1 MVGFEVDGEFQADV
15 RGPRPMAS
23 AAALDDNGQLRASS
37 LAVRVRWLARA
48 EPCDTVQIYS
58 NVLHSSEQ
66 RPCKLIW
73 SCTLCTA
80 NCSTF
85 VSVTSQQLPDRTFM
99 NSTRPKV
106 KTATMTLRVDP
117 KIKAAVEAAARREH
131 RSITSLIEVLILNHC
146 RSVGLNPVRTSE
158 ERNQ

>member
-1 MVGFEVDGEFQADV
+1 
-15 RGPRPMAS
+15 
-23 AAALDDNGQLRASS
+23 
-37 LAVRVRWLARA
+37 
-48 EPCDTVQIYS
+48 
-58 NVLHSSEQ
+58 
-66 RPCKLIW
+66 
-73 SCTLCTA
+73 
-80 NCSTF
+80 
-85 VSVTSQQLPDRTFM
+85 M